1 MYLSPKDPMK
11 YRFKYGVPRIS
22 VIVFQK
28 PFFLQDLP
36 GHGPGVEQHTITSR
50 PMLGTILSFGGRRER
65 LEGLEIDLTVKL
77 SAIGYRKGCMRPNS
91 FPLPLQKGH

>member
-1 MYLSPKDPMK
+1 
-11 YRFKYGVPRIS
+11 
-22 VIVFQK
+22 
-28 PFFLQDLP
+28 
-36 GHGPGVEQHTITSR
+36 
-50 PMLGTILSFGGRRER
+50 MLGTILSFGGRRER